1 MEKYNGNQKG
11 FIYVSCGP
19 KHQKEVLDR
28 YLEPLAQDGVPFW
41 WADDFDKKEE
51 KTLARAKAVLLFL
64 TKDYAKDKKLRD
76 TLSAAVKYNK
86 HVLCIYLE
94 DVELDAAMSMQTEA
108 QQALFVNKYKDDE
121 EFVKELKKAAIFDNI
136 QMSEQQKK
144 QQKRRTLLA
153 VAAVVIVLIAA
164 IVIIKPLL
172 SADTGTNAME
182 VLELQGLSKED
193 LASVE
198 EIYIVGNE
206 AMDHDAAARYE
217 DGDTSV
223 IVYETEDDE
232 TRTTPAGSI
241 SDLSGMSQLENLKV
255 LQLSGQQIEEAGE
268 LGTLQHLQA
277 LILSCNPLTGLDG
290 MEDLSLEVLDI
301 SYTDVEEVPGSL
313 HVREINAD
321 GSKLRK
327 IPDFGGLADVEFYAG
342 DHAPISDVSNIGTAT
357 NYADFH
363 IDCSNADIAQVVD
376 GLKGISVGNLSLNE
390 LQTNDLTALSGLDAG
405 ETFSLGLGGGDF
417 LTSLDGIEHFG
428 SLTDLQIEYCDQL
441 TDLSALNDLPKLKRV
456 RISQS
461 MAALAA
467 GFDDRIVVEF
477 ID

>member
-1 MEKYNGNQKG
+1 
-11 FIYVSCGP
+11 
-19 KHQKEVLDR
+19 
-28 YLEPLAQDGVPFW
+28 
-41 WADDFDKKEE
+41 
-51 KTLARAKAVLLFL
+51 
-64 TKDYAKDKKLRD
+64 
-76 TLSAAVKYNK
+76 
-86 HVLCIYLE
+86 
-94 DVELDAAMSMQTEA
+94 
-108 QQALFVNKYKDDE
+108 
-121 EFVKELKKAAIFDNI
+121 
-136 QMSEQQKK
+136 
-144 QQKRRTLLA
+144 
-153 VAAVVIVLIAA
+153 
-164 IVIIKPLL
+164 
-172 SADTGTNAME
+172 
-182 VLELQGLSKED
+182 
-193 LASVE
+193 
-198 EIYIVGNE
+198 
-206 AMDHDAAARYE
+206 
-217 DGDTSV
+217 
-223 IVYETEDDE
+223 
-232 TRTTPAGSI
+232 
-241 SDLSGMSQLENLKV
+241 
-255 LQLSGQQIEEAGE
+255 
-268 LGTLQHLQA
+268 
-277 LILSCNPLTGLDG
+277 

-467 GFDDRIVVEF
+467 GRDDRIVVEF